1 MVECW
6 LEASTEQ
13 SESNPGRSLGTITM
27 KRRAV
32 WKTVPPHKRSIR
44 VNPRKI
50 CVRKKL
56 GGDATNTDSTVF
68 IRDGVQSEKEF
79 QHTLFVT
86 P

>member
-13 SESNPGRSLGTITM
+13 SESKPGRSLGTITM

-44 VNPRKI
+44 VNPLSMLISKFF
-50 CVRKKL
+50 
-56 GGDATNTDSTVF
+56 DHYY
-68 IRDGVQSEKEF
+68 Q
-79 QHTLFVT
+79 FVLRFYIQG
-86 P
+86 